1 MDTHKIDITLPKAL
15 IKKIFAY
22 VNKNNE
28 FEYEETYN
36 GVSTNYLTEN
46 DYIVNGFYNDGVIE
60 INFECNEDYYL
71 SQTYYFNKAGKVYQS
86 EEDNNNG
93 EGENIEHTLENFIY
107 DLFDKIGYLTKQ
119 EALENTRAEIKQK
132 EEKLAKWYDEGF
144 EKNKIWIEDLEA
156 KIIRLKDEREE
167 LIASSI

>member
-1 MDTHKIDITLPKAL
+1 MNTHGIDIIDITLPKAL
-15 IKKIFAY
+15 IKKVFAY

-46 DYIVNGFYNDGVIE
+46 DYRVNGFYDDSVIE
-60 INFECNEDYYL
+60 INFECNQDYYL
-71 SQTYYFNKAGKVYQS
+71 SQTYYLNEAGEVYQS

-107 DLFDKIGYLTKQ
+107 DLFDTIGYLTKQ
-119 EALENTRAEIKQK
+119 EQENTA
-132 EEKLAKWYDEGF
+132 F
-144 EKNKIWIEDLEA
+144 
-156 KIIRLKDEREE
+156 RET
-167 LIASSI
+167 LL